1 MYVSSAKFLDE
12 VRINGKRYMEI
23 AQGQD
28 GITLDIP
35 GAPQGYVRLRY
46 VSKRDDGEHKCSL
59 LIPRER
65 TVNVL
70 GEEDAR

>member
-1 MYVSSAKFLDE
+1 MFITRVKFLDE
-12 VRINGKRYMEI
+12 VRINGQCYMEL

-28 GITLDIP
+28 GVVLDIP
-35 GAPQGYVRLRY
+35 NAPVGYVRLRY

-65 TVNVL
+65 TVNVF
-70 GEEDAR
+70 GEEDVK